1 MLSMRKS
8 SRVILMVTMV
18 LIKEEDLCIS
28 NALEKLNL
36 AS

>member
-18 LIKEEDLCIS
+18 LTKEEDLYIS